1 MLFRSPALTKEQHIV
16 EAVAVIRRDVEPLVK
31 AGELSSMMVNTLLER
46 LNAVSSSSAKLED
59 RAQRLQSEMQMMH
72 NEMSELRSMLSRI
85 ESKLER

>member
-1 MLFRSPALTKEQHIV
+1 
-16 EAVAVIRRDVEPLVK
+16 VAVIRRDVEPLVK

-72 NEMSELRSMLSRI
+72 NEMSELRSILSRI